1 MNEFPICPLCGQPV
15 NTNTDAHVTEADG
28 VTVKHHECPQP
39 EAEPPA
45 AE

>member
-1 MNEFPICPLCGQPV
+1 MNDFPICPLCGQPV
-15 NTNTDAHVTEADG
+15 NTNTDAHITEENG
-28 VTVKHHECPQP
+28 TVKHHECPQP

>member
-15 NTNTDAHVTEADG
+15 NTNAEAHITEADG
-28 VTVKHHECPQP
+28 TVKHHECPAP
-39 EAEPPA
+39 EPEHA